1 MWHLLDKPF
10 LEAALAAKAPCRELS
25 GSDVVGSH
33 ITQSLHD
40 WRCPPETLHVTELMK
55 NVGNDSRHFTH
66 FAEFNVGLLTQL
78 HHAYRSL
85 THCQNEII

>member
-10 LEAALAAKAPCRELS
+10 LEAALAAKAPCREVS

-55 NVGNDSRHFTH
+55 NVGNDSRHFTQ
-66 FAEFNVGLLTQL
+66 LQLTQL